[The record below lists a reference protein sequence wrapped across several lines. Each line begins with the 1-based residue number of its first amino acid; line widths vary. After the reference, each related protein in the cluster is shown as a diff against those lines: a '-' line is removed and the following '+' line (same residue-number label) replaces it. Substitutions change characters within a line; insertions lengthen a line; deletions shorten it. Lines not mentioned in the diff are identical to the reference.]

1 MTNKEFLK
9 IMFFVHPDRHKD
21 ETERR
26 NKATRILLRYRD
38 MMVRKKE
45 REVPENKYKSTRG
58 DLDAMKRAA
67 DQKRAARKAAKPT
80 PPTKPKVL
88 R

>member
-38 MMVRKKE
+38 MMVRK
-45 REVPENKYKSTRG
+45 RNAKS
-58 DLDAMKRAA
+58 
-67 DQKRAARKAAKPT
+67 
-80 PPTKPKVL
+80 L
-88 R
+88 RTSTSQPVATWMR